1 MMWNF
6 KKDKKKEKIN
16 NPYSKIKPFIQKT
29 NYSKL
34 KPLITVTNLQQS
46 FGRGK
51 NFKSIY
57 NGISFEIY
65 ENERVAFL
73 GPNGAG
79 KTVTIS
85 TLCGIYK
92 PKGGT
97 INYLFDYET
106 KPYEKLSVQFQDL
119 QFPNSLTPKD
129 LIKFSLGFA
138 NIDEINN
145 EIKKALNIFEI
156 DQIINTKISK
166 LSGGQ
171 QQRVNVFMALI
182 SKPKILFLDEF
193 TTGLDIAI
201 KNNIQNFILEYCK
214 KHKITL
220 VVISHDIDSIEDMC
234 DRIIIL
240 ADKRI
245 IMDAPSKDIIKKFG
259 SIKKMLK
266 SYILV

>member
-1 MMWNF
+1 MWKF
-6 KKDKKKEKIN
+6 KNNKMQIKMK
-16 NPYSKIKPFIQKT
+16 NPYSEIKPFIKKT
-29 NYSKL
+29 SYSKL
-34 KPLITVTNLQQS
+34 KPLITVLNLQQS

-51 NFKSIY
+51 NFKNIY
-57 NGISFEIY
+57 NDISFEIY

-119 QFPNSLTPKD
+119 QFPNSLTPRD

-138 NIDEINN
+138 NINEMNI
-145 EIKKALNIFEI
+145 EIKKALKVFEI
-156 DQIINTKISK
+156 DQIIDTKISK

-240 ADKRI
+240 ADKKI
-245 IMDAPSKDIIKKFG
+245 IMDAPCNEIIKKFG
-259 SIKKMLK
+259 SVKKMLK
-266 SYILV
+266 AYILV

>member
-1 MMWNF
+1 MWKF
-6 KKDKKKEKIN
+6 KNNKMQIKTK
-16 NPYSKIKPFIQKT
+16 NPYSEIKPFIKKT
-29 NYSKL
+29 SYSKL
-34 KPLITVTNLQQS
+34 KPLIIVLNLQQS

-51 NFKSIY
+51 NFKNIY
-57 NGISFEIY
+57 NDISFEIY

-119 QFPNSLTPKD
+119 QFPNSLTPRD

-138 NIDEINN
+138 NINEMNI
-145 EIKKALNIFEI
+145 EIKKALKVFEI
-156 DQIINTKISK
+156 DQIIDTKISK

-240 ADKRI
+240 ADKKI
-245 IMDAPSKDIIKKFG
+245 IMDAPCNEIIKKFG
-259 SIKKMLK
+259 SVKKMLK
-266 SYILV
+266 AYILV